1 MKRKGVGGRR
11 RKEGKMQ
18 SYKDLI
24 VYQKGY
30 KLSLE
35 IYRVTNNFPKEELY
49 GIVSQM
55 RRSAISIPCNIAEGY
70 RRGHRKE
77 YIQFLHIAQGSCG
90 ELETLLSLSK
100 DLEFLEGRTFNNL
113 YQSQD
118 EISRLLGGLIKS
130 LSRFKVKEF

>member
-1 MKRKGVGGRR
+1 
-11 RKEGKMQ
+11 MQ

-30 KLSLE
+30 KSSLE

-100 DLEFLEGRTFNNL
+100 DLEFLEGRTFNYL

-118 EISRLLGGLIKS
+118 EISRLLGGLIFS
-130 LSRFKVKEF
+130 LSKPKKKV